1 MKRTAIAIATMIGA
15 MLLARYGSAQQPGQ
29 PGRGGP
35 PSPLLQAFD
44 TDRDGTLS
52 AAEIDAA
59 AAKLR
64 ERDANKDG
72 KLTADELP
80 RGRGGP
86 GGPGGGG
93 GRGRGP
99 GAMEADSDLNKPP
112 LPQDDGERRILTALE
127 QARRGERYANVST
140 ADGRLLRQLTEALG
154 ARRVVELGTS
164 TGESGLWF
172 AMALRKTGGKLY
184 THDIDPGRIAV
195 ARENFKR
202 AGVEDLITI
211 VEGDAHQTATK
222 NTEAIDILFIDAEKE
237 GYDAYLKE
245 LLPYVRPGGLI
256 LAHNMRRPAP
266 NPRYVQ
272 AITTSPDLDTSFVLM
287 DGAGIGITLKKR

>member
-1 MKRTAIAIATMIGA
+1 MKRMAIAIATMIGA
-15 MLLARYGSAQQPGQ
+15 VVLARYGSAQQPGQ

-35 PSPLLQAFD
+35 QNPLLQAFD

-52 AAEIDAA
+52 TAEIDAA

-64 ERDANKDG
+64 ERDTNKDG

-80 RGRGGP
+80 RSPGGRGGFGPGGGGRGGP
-86 GGPGGGG
+86 G
-93 GRGRGP
+93 
-99 GAMEADSDLNKPP
+99 ATEAANDPNKPP
-112 LPQDDGERRILTALE
+112 LSKDDGEKRILAALE
-127 QARRGERYANVST
+127 HARGGERYANVST
-140 ADGRLLRQLTEALG
+140 ADGRLLRQLTESLG

-172 AMALRKTGGKLY
+172 SMALRKTGGKLY

-202 AGVEDLITI
+202 AGVDDIVTIT
-211 VEGDAHQTATK
+211 EGDAHQTAPRNK
-222 NTEAIDILFIDAEKE
+222 DPIDILFIDAEKE

-256 LAHNMRRPAP
+256 IAHNMRRPAP
-266 NPRYVQ
+266 NPRYIE
-272 AITTSPDLDTSFVLM
+272 AITTNPDLDTSFVLM
-287 DGAGIGITLKKR
+287 DGAGVGITLKKR